1 MSGQHEELQRPQFLM
16 MAALDGEISEHE
28 RLELEQ
34 ILKGD
39 AALRR
44 EWTQL
49 ERVKEVTSTMV
60 MSEPPEEV
68 WDDYWREGVY
78 KRIERGI
85 GWILV
90 TVASLVLVG
99 FGLWQLT
106 DVLLADSDL
115 PGFVKMALFSLLM
128 GGAVLLASV
137 MREKLFMRSKDPYAK
152 VKR

>member
-1 MSGQHEELQRPQFLM
+1 MSGHHEDLQRHQFLM
-16 MAALDGEISEHE
+16 MAALDGEISEQE
-28 RLELEQ
+28 RQELEQ

-39 AALRR
+39 AVLRR

-49 ERVKEVTSTMV
+49 ERVKEVTSTMA

-99 FGLWQLT
+99 FGLWHL
-106 DVLLADSDL
+106 VGALLADSDV
-115 PGFVKMALFSLLM
+115 PGFVKIALFALFM

-137 MREKLFMRSKDPYAK
+137 IREKLFMRSKDPYLK

>member
-1 MSGQHEELQRPQFLM
+1 MSGQHEDLQRPQFLM
-16 MAALDGEISEHE
+16 MAALDGEIAEHE
-28 RLELEQ
+28 RRELEQ

-39 AALRR
+39 AVLRR
-44 EWTQL
+44 EWAQL
-49 ERVKEVTSTMV
+49 ERVKEVTSTMA

-106 DVLLADSDL
+106 ATLLADSDV
-115 PGFVKMALFSLLM
+115 PGFVRIALFSLFM

-137 MREKLFMRSKDPYAK
+137 IREKLFMRSKDPYLK

>member
-1 MSGQHEELQRPQFLM
+1 MSGQHEDLQRPQFLM
-16 MAALDGEISEHE
+16 MAALDGEISERE
-28 RLELEQ
+28 RQELEQ

-39 AALRR
+39 AVLRR

-49 ERVKEVTSTMV
+49 ERVKEVTSTMA

-78 KRIERGI
+78 KRLERGV

-99 FGLWQLT
+99 FGLWHLT
-106 DVLLADSDL
+106 GALLADSDV
-115 PGFVKMALFSLLM
+115 PGFVKIALFTLLM
-128 GGAVLLASV
+128 GGAVLLGSV
-137 MREKLFMRSKDPYAK
+137 IREKLFMRSKDPYRK

>member
-137 MREKLFMRSKDPYAK
+137 IREKLFMRSKDPYAK

>member
-1 MSGQHEELQRPQFLM
+1 MSGQHDELHRPQHLM
-16 MAALDGEISEHE
+16 MAALDGEISEQE
-28 RLELEQ
+28 REELGRILE
-34 ILKGD
+34 GD

-60 MSEPPEEV
+60 LGEPPEEI
-68 WDDYWREGVY
+68 WDDYWRTGVY
-78 KRIERGI
+78 RRIERGI

-90 TVASLVLVG
+90 SVAALALVG
-99 FGLWQLT
+99 FGLWHAIGA
-106 DVLLADSDL
+106 LLADSEV
-115 PGFVKMALFSLLM
+115 PAFVKIAVFALFM

-137 MREKLFMRSKDPYAK
+137 IREKLFMRSKDPYRK

>member
-1 MSGQHEELQRPQFLM
+1 M

-137 MREKLFMRSKDPYAK
+137 IREKLFMRSKDPYAK